1 MILRYTRRAV
11 RDLDQAYACIAL
23 DNPAAARR
31 VAASLRAAIEG
42 LRQFPERGRIGRVT
56 GTREL
61 VVPRTPFIVAY
72 RVAGDAI
79 DVLAVIHAAR
89 SWPLS

>member
-11 RDLDQAYACIAL
+11 RDLDQAYAFIAL

>member
-11 RDLDQAYACIAL
+11 RDLDQAYAFIAL

-61 VVPRTPFIVAY
+61 VVPRTPFIVAW

>member
-1 MILRYTRRAV
+1 VILRYTRRAV
-11 RDLDQAYACIAL
+11 RDLDQAYAFIAL

-72 RVAGDAI
+72 RVTGDAI

>member
-11 RDLDQAYACIAL
+11 RDLDQAYAFIAL

-31 VAASLRAAIEG
+31 VAAPLRAAIEG

-61 VVPRTPFIVAY
+61 VVPRTPFIVAW

-79 DVLAVIHAAR
+79 DVLVVIHAAR